1 MRQSYFLFFNNQ
13 PKGAGVQHQQRQ
25 RLKVAGCAVDV
36 AEIKV
41 YNNGKGMAAIVTSL
55 EDSNADAAK
64 Q

>member
-1 MRQSYFLFFNNQ
+1 M
-13 PKGAGVQHQQRQ
+13 QHKQRQ
-25 RLKVAGCAVDV
+25 RLKVAGCGVDV

-41 YNNGKGMAAIVTSL
+41 YDNGKCTAAIVTGL